1 MATSFGCMTA
11 LAMLALLLT
20 ANFCFHRKGISYRA
34 GITFSIFALVLSF
47 LCSRILFALSNLPL
61 YLNTLENP
69 ALMLRFWDGGASLLG
84 ALFGVLLGGALTARL
99 FRLSCGKIMDCIAL
113 SAPVAIAIER
123 LGEGCFDEIMGKG
136 KVIETEFLSFL
147 GSATD
152 GNHPVFLYEAVA
164 MVILL
169 VLLIASRRRRKPEG
183 DTMLLFLL
191 VYGCVQVVLE
201 SLRNDSH
208 MLLIHFVRVN
218 QIGALVLAVA
228 AIVCWTLRVAREGS
242 RKRLIIGC
250 WIAVVAAIGVGIGM
264 EFAIDRL
271 GMPLLCYCLMMLAML
286 AIAGSGLLL
295 RKAAN
300 EVELQE
306 EV

>member
-1 MATSFGCMTA
+1 MATSFGCMAA
-11 LAMLALLLT
+11 LAMLVLLVT
-20 ANFCFHRKGISYRA
+20 ANLCFRNKGIPYRT

-47 LCSRILFALSNLPL
+47 VCSRLLFTLSNLPL
-61 YLNTLENP
+61 YVNTLGNP

-84 ALFGVLLGGALTARL
+84 ALLGVLLSGALTARL
-99 FRLSCGKIMDCIAL
+99 FRLSCGKVMDCVAL
-113 SAPVAIAIER
+113 SAPLSIAIER
-123 LGEGCFDEIMGKG
+123 LGEGYFDEIMGKG
-136 KVIETEFLSFL
+136 KAIETEFLSFL

-152 GNHPVFLYEAVA
+152 GNHPVFLYEAAA
-164 MVILL
+164 MVIILM
-169 VLLIASRRRRKPEG
+169 LLIGSRRKRKPDG

-228 AIVCWTLRVAREGS
+228 AIVCWTVRVAREGS
-242 RKRLIIGC
+242 RNHLIIGC
-250 WIAVVAAIGVGIGM
+250 WIAVIAAIGVGIGM

-286 AIAGSGLLL
+286 IIAGSGLML
-295 RKAAN
+295 RRAAN
-300 EVELQE
+300 EAELQE

>member
-1 MATSFGCMTA
+1 
-11 LAMLALLLT
+11 MLILLL
-20 ANFCFHRKGISYRA
+20 
-34 GITFSIFALVLSF
+34 
-47 LCSRILFALSNLPL
+47 
-61 YLNTLENP
+61 
-69 ALMLRFWDGGASLLG
+69 
-84 ALFGVLLGGALTARL
+84 
-99 FRLSCGKIMDCIAL
+99 
-113 SAPVAIAIER
+113 
-123 LGEGCFDEIMGKG
+123 
-136 KVIETEFLSFL
+136 
-147 GSATD
+147 
-152 GNHPVFLYEAVA
+152 
-164 MVILL
+164 
-169 VLLIASRRRRKPEG
+169 LLIVSRRKRKPEG

-191 VYGCVQVVLE
+191 VYGCMQVVLE

-228 AIVCWTLRVAREGS
+228 AIVCWTIRVAREGS
-242 RKRLIIGC
+242 RSHLIIGC

-286 AIAGSGLLL
+286 TIAGSGLLL

-306 EV
+306 ET